1 MPLQSGQSSYYF
13 ALSTSVVPNSIYCQ
27 VALKSITE
35 HALSRQILVANVMTI
50 STSNLSFYG

>member
-35 HALSRQILVANVMTI
+35 HALSRQILVAM
-50 STSNLSFYG
+50 